1 MNRLVKKVL
10 QMYIGIEWNSL
21 DEFDGWHPAKFLHTL
36 CMRHPSKYLRIKD
49 LSSSLPR
56 IAVHTVSLFYV
67 HPHDTRVSG
76 LRGLD
81 PLHLPAFVLKSF
93 ARCVAGVGN

>member
-1 MNRLVKKVL
+1 LRRVLTRHNVSVVYERRACILNTDDSYTSVFVKLVQVQL
-10 QMYIGIEWNSL
+10 QHRS
-21 DEFDGWHPAKFLHTL
+21 
-36 CMRHPSKYLRIKD
+36 
-49 LSSSLPR
+49 
-56 IAVHTVSLFYV
+56 TVSLFYV
-67 HPHDTRVSG
+67 HPNDTRVSG